1 MTLQPVTEDGQIVD
15 YFDDGHTE
23 ASEDGAEAASAAVGP
38 EREEPATDEQA
49 ASPTPQ
55 PSQPASA
62 RKVTQEDP
70 TDFDASDVKI
80 EILLHRA
87 DGHPQGRLVSVFIHN
102 FSGTPMAQDFR
113 EADLSDKARLDS
125 IHRAIYP
132 VMQRFLL
139 DLSARK
145 QKKLEEEAKRAPRP
159 APHVSGQ
166 AAAST
171 PSKVVTAASVPPHAN
186 APSANAAL
194 TTSTAKPASTAST
207 EKDAAAVEGGKRKDG
222 GKQQG
227 KYQSIPLF

>member
-23 ASEDGAEAASAAVGP
+23 ASEDGADAAPAAVGP

-49 ASPTPQ
+49 ASPAPQ

-139 DLSARK
+139 ELSARR

-159 APHVSGQ
+159 AP
-166 AAAST
+166 AASDQPTTST
-171 PSKVVTAASVPPHAN
+171 PARVAPATTPVQQYANAAVVTAPVKSPAPAKHA
-186 APSANAAL
+186 A
-194 TTSTAKPASTAST
+194 TAST
-207 EKDAAAVEGGKRKDG
+207 GSDGAVGGKKKDG
-222 GKQQG
+222 DKQQG